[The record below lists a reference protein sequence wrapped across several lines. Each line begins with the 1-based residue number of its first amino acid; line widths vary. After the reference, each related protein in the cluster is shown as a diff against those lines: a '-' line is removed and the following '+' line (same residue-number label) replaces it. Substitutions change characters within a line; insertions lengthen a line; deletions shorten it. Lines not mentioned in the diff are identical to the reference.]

1 MSGKLSTKEKLDA
14 ALGIEEGQSIDELL
28 EELASESSSI
38 SASFGA
44 IDEKVHESLQ
54 KVDASLEAAK
64 SGSQDSSLALRDMD
78 ASLREVEELIELSK
92 RLFKHL
98 YENIVSSDLI
108 DSELIE
114 AAAKMLESVHV
125 NIGEFL
131 QLYRDKQRFAEK
143 IRVMVFQQEQKK
155 ELMLLKHKLDME
167 KLEKKAKDE
176 AGSEDLVEY
185 SVEDITRAL
194 KKAEEEELV

>member
-1 MSGKLSTKEKLDA
+1 
-14 ALGIEEGQSIDELL
+14 
-28 EELASESSSI
+28 
-38 SASFGA
+38 
-44 IDEKVHESLQ
+44 
-54 KVDASLEAAK
+54 
-64 SGSQDSSLALRDMD
+64 MD
-78 ASLREVEELIELSK
+78 ASLREVEEMIDLSK
-92 RLFKHL
+92 QLFKHI
-98 YENIVSSDLI
+98 YENIVSSDLL

-167 KLEKKAKDE
+167 KL
-176 AGSEDLVEY
+176 
-185 SVEDITRAL
+185 
-194 KKAEEEELV
+194 